1 LSGQRATVRLDKW
14 LWHARFFRTR
24 GVATDEVASG
34 HVRVNGVR
42 TVKPAYAVGAG
53 DTLTFP
59 QGARIRVV
67 RILETALRRGPA
79 SDAQQL
85 YLDLDGPVAAAPSP
99 LE

>member
-1 LSGQRATVRLDKW
+1 LNGQRATVRLDKW

-24 GVATDEVASG
+24 GLATDEVASG

-67 RILETALRRGPA
+67 RILETAVRRGPPT
-79 SDAQQL
+79 DAQQL
-85 YLDLDGPVAAAPSP
+85 YLDLDGPIAAAPSP